1 MAATTPDST
10 RPPPAPDA
18 ARASLTIAMFA
29 DTIEQAVALAAPM
42 PIVASMGGNAGAQ
55 TLTVAARAL
64 ATREPTAVNAARMV
78 RKECAVAS
86 INGMIFAAVTG
97 AGAAL
102 RFGDPLIGAAIGL
115 AIVVDLPVAGASG
128 MPIPLALA
136 RAGVDPAVSAGAP
149 IATVADAVGFFAFL
163 ALAKAIVL

>member
-1 MAATTPDST
+1 M
-10 RPPPAPDA
+10 DA
-18 ARASLTIAMFA
+18 ARI
-29 DTIEQAVALAAPM
+29 
-42 PIVASMGGNAGAQ
+42 
-55 TLTVAARAL
+55 
-64 ATREPTAVNAARMV
+64 V

-86 INGMIFAAVTG
+86 INGMLFAAVTG

-102 RFGDPLIGAAIGL
+102 RFGDPLIGTAIGL

-136 RAGVDPAVSAGAP
+136 LARTGVDPAVSAGAP
-149 IATVADAVGFFAFL
+149 LTTVTDVVAFFAFL